1 MNRNEDLTRRL
12 DNSPFWKQVGWQL
25 EDPQSS
31 DVRVRLPYHQ
41 ANTTAATALH
51 GGVIAATLDI
61 AGSLAAWGAG
71 GESNDTVIGRTLS
84 CDVSYIAGALGED
97 IFGQATVL
105 RRGKE
110 IVYSSVC
117 ATNTEGKILASG
129 NHIFQIGP
137 ARSPG
142 SAMPAAA
149 HKGGDNPGDFVP
161 AGNRD
166 HGLGSLPSR
175 QPDHVAA
182 NLRTLDQ
189 MDGRMPYMAQ
199 LGWRFIRGDFGFAE
213 FLLPAKDTALG
224 EDGGLAGGA
233 LLSGVDHAG
242 SLAAWMTTR
251 LGDRSLFGST
261 VNTKM
266 QTFATQIDRDVKVQ
280 ARAFG
285 GEGSLLGSVVSIV
298 TDAGEAVA
306 SGSTIYRIVERKGN

>member
-1 MNRNEDLTRRL
+1 MSINEVLTSRL

-25 EDPQSS
+25 ETPHNS
-31 DVRVRLPYHQ
+31 DVRVRLPYHE

-61 AGSLAAWGAG
+61 AGSLAAWGADG
-71 GESNDTVIGRTLS
+71 ASNEAVTGRTLS

-97 IFGQATVL
+97 IFGEATVL

-110 IVYSSVC
+110 IVYSSVK
-117 ATNTEGKILASG
+117 ATNTDGKILAFG

-137 ARSPG
+137 ARTSPPG
-142 SAMPAAA
+142 TSER
-149 HKGGDNPGDFVP
+149 DNPGDFVP
-161 AGNRD
+161 AGNSAQ
-166 HGLGSLPSR
+166 GLGGLPAQ
-175 QPDHVAA
+175 QPDIVAA
-182 NLRTLDQ
+182 NLRMLEK

-213 FLLPAKDTALG
+213 FVLPARDAALG

-251 LGDRSLFGST
+251 LGDRTLFGST
-261 VNTKM
+261 VNTKL

-285 GEGSLLGSVVSIV
+285 GEGSLLGSIVSIV

-306 SGSTIYRIVERKGN
+306 SGSTIYRIIERKGG